1 MGTLG
6 MYKEA
11 TDILNKIN
19 IKATPELKG
28 NYYGVSSTLYLSMSD
43 FAATSQEKTN
53 YITLT
58 KKYRDSSYNF

>member
-19 IKATPELKG
+19 IATSPELIGYYFTKATFMATCLIMQLRLK
-28 NYYGVSSTLYLSMSD
+28 
-43 FAATSQEKTN
+43 KK
-53 YITLT
+53 
-58 KKYRDSSYNF
+58 KKY